1 LVEPVNFEFQS
12 FQFRF
17 VSSIDEL
24 FGKEMVKI
32 AGLIAHFERASRSNA
47 RSPAQTTPLAL
58 IRKDS
63 FFRRQSTFSP
73 KKDRIY
79 RQNGSALLFASANN
93 GDLFSAGSD
102 AESDDNSESAALFEP
117 LSPQSLTAD
126 SPASRTADST
136 RPPNGP
142 KFKILS
148 ASVRHPDDNNN
159 GDDDDDQDEDNDD
172 DVDDDDHSD
181 SADSLR
187 ELIATEHTY
196 AARLGV
202 LVDDVLL
209 VVRERHL
216 MTDAQCR
223 VVFGNIE
230 QVRECAARFLAAV
243 AAPSSAA
250 RPAMRNPKAAVARS
264 LTTTHAMIAA
274 VRPPTIDALCAA
286 FAAAGM
292 QEPLARYV
300 QGYSDAVTTLE
311 ALAHD
316 SPELRQLVERHG
328 AIDLLVEPVQR
339 VSRHALLLRAVLA
352 AAPEPNEALAAL
364 LASVETTA
372 RRVDESLRSA
382 EARRRVQQIE
392 RSFGQG
398 GTTLPARAT
407 RILLKEGTVR
417 ASEQQSF
424 TLYLFDDALVV
435 AVRAAN
441 RPLALKRIFMLESTV
456 ARNHAHKDQCT
467 VSVVDRHGSLQ
478 LRCVSAAQRREWAVA
493 IESAAAA
500 TGANRTALVASLQFD
515 EASGWKI
522 AAAPGDDADDDDAHC
537 TANSTLR
544 RGDLRVDFV
553 LDKHNRAMPAVIG
566 LHNFG
571 SGGGG
576 GSPMAAAPS
585 PSQLRRGVLRRVT
598 RRRRLLVA
606 DTTGIA
612 AGTIRR
618 ALAGNQLQS
627 TIGVG
632 ARPGLQRKL
641 SPIIPHA
648 SAVKSVAATPTRP
661 TAKRTPLSPVVMP
674 SKANRADVVHGT
686 PPKATPRRK
695 SAAKAATL
703 PYSFKGDT
711 GDGKENA
718 IDTFLAELDRLQAA
732 TASTAP
738 LAAARAIA
746 AASSTTSGVST
757 PPRKSKAYREQRSEL
772 VGMLRELVSEH
783 DELMPADAAAM
794 PQTPRTRAK
803 QMQKLQKDWVKLE
816 RFG

>member
-1 LVEPVNFEFQS
+1 
-12 FQFRF
+12 
-17 VSSIDEL
+17 
-24 FGKEMVKI
+24 MVKI
-32 AGLIAHFERASRSNA
+32 AGLIAQFERASRPNA
-47 RSPAQTTPLAL
+47 RSPVSNTPLAL

-102 AESDDNSESAALFEP
+102 ADVDSDDDSDSQALFEP
-117 LSPQSLTAD
+117 MSPQSANPD
-126 SPASRTADST
+126 SPASRAADST
-136 RPPNGP
+136 FQRNGP

-148 ASVRHPDDNNN
+148 ASVRRPTDDNDDDDDDNNN
-159 GDDDDDQDEDNDD
+159 DEDVDDQDDDDQDEDNDNGD
-172 DVDDDDHSD
+172 ANTD
-181 SADSLR
+181 ALR
-187 ELIATEHTY
+187 ELIATERTY
-196 AARLGV
+196 AARLDV
-202 LVDDVLL
+202 LVDDVLRA
-209 VVRERHL
+209 VRERHL
-216 MTDAQCR
+216 MTDEQCH

-230 QVRECAARFLAAV
+230 QVRECATRFLAAV
-243 AAPSSAA
+243 AQSTTA
-250 RPAMRNPKAAVARS
+250 RSTTRNPKAAVSRS

-286 FAAAGM
+286 FTAAGM
-292 QEPLARYV
+292 QEPLARFV
-300 QGYSDAVTTLE
+300 QGYSDAVTALE
-311 ALAHD
+311 ALAHE

-328 AIDLLVEPVQR
+328 AVDLLVEPVQR
-339 VSRHALLLRAVLA
+339 VSRYALLLRAVLA
-352 AAPEPNEALAAL
+352 AAPVPSEALAAL
-364 LASVETTA
+364 LASVEAMA

-398 GTTLPARAT
+398 GTTLPARAA

-441 RPLALKRIFMLESTV
+441 KPLALKRIFMLESTV
-456 ARNHAHKDQCT
+456 ARNHAHKDQCS

-493 IESAAAA
+493 IESAAVA
-500 TGANRTALVASLQFD
+500 TGANRAALVASLQFD
-515 EASGWKI
+515 EVGGWKI
-522 AAAPGDDADDDDAHC
+522 AATADGASDADDEHC
-537 TANSTLR
+537 AANSTLR

-571 SGGGG
+571 G
-576 GSPMAAAPS
+576 GSPMVAPS
-585 PSQLRRGVLRRVT
+585 PSRRGVLRRVT
-598 RRRRLLVA
+598 RRRRLLAA
-606 DTTGIA
+606 DASGVA

-618 ALAGNQLQS
+618 ALASNQLQS
-627 TIGVG
+627 TVGAG
-632 ARPGLQRKL
+632 ARPSMQRKL
-641 SPIIPHA
+641 SPIIPH
-648 SAVKSVAATPTRP
+648 VTSVTPSRP
-661 TAKRTPLSPVVMP
+661 TSTQRTPLSPVVMT

-695 SAAKAATL
+695 SAKAATL
-703 PYSFKGDT
+703 PYSFKGTND
-711 GDGKENA
+711 DGKENV

-732 TASTAP
+732 TASTATP
-738 LAAARAIA
+738 SPTPAARAIA
-746 AASSTTSGVST
+746 AAGGSSTSGVST
-757 PPRKSKAYREQRSEL
+757 PPRKSKAYREHRSEL
-772 VGMLRELVSEH
+772 VGLLRELVTEN
-783 DELMPADAAAM
+783 DELMPTAETAM